1 MKVKN
6 LTRRM
11 KDFLVNRKL
20 NPDEWYYIVNTPKQF
35 VVVNKETKEE
45 RLFEKVDYQ
54 NVYF

>member
-11 KDFLVNRKL
+11 KDFLANRKL
-20 NPDEWYYIVNTPKQF
+20 NPDEWYYTVNTPKQF

-45 RLFEKVDYQ
+45 KSFEKADYQ